1 MRPLLA
7 LLIVC
12 LLISCNT
19 VTERMPH
26 YAVHG
31 IDVSHYQSQIN
42 WDTIAVQNLDF
53 AFVKASEGE
62 SISDSLFCN
71 NWDAI
76 KRVGMKRGAYHFFR
90 PTVPALN
97 QAHNFISQV
106 RLEPGDMPPV
116 LDIEVVD
123 GVDGKTLRE
132 NLRSWLQIV
141 ERYYNIRPII
151 YTNLNFYQKYID
163 EYFDEYP
170 VWIARYN
177 TKKPYL
183 GNDRNWLFWQYG
195 NRGKLAGING
205 FVDFNVF
212 DGTLLELH
220 NLCIPEAQVYCLN
233 D

>member
-1 MRPLLA
+1 
-7 LLIVC
+7 
-12 LLISCNT
+12 
-19 VTERMPH
+19 MPH

-31 IDVSHYQSQIN
+31 IDVSHYQARID
-42 WDTIAVQNLDF
+42 WDTIATQNVDF

-62 SISDSLFCN
+62 TITDSLFCN

-90 PTVPALN
+90 PTVSPLN

-106 RLEPGDMPPV
+106 RLGPGDLPPV

-123 GVDGKTLRE
+123 GVDKQTLHE
-132 NLRSWLQIV
+132 NLRAWLVII
-141 ERYYNIRPII
+141 EDYYRIRPII
-151 YTNLNFYQKYID
+151 YTNLKFYQKYID

-195 NRGKLAGING
+195 NRGKLAGIKG

-212 DGTLLELH
+212 KGTLLDLH
-220 NLCIPEAQVYCLN
+220 NLCIPEIPFYTFIE
-233 D
+233 